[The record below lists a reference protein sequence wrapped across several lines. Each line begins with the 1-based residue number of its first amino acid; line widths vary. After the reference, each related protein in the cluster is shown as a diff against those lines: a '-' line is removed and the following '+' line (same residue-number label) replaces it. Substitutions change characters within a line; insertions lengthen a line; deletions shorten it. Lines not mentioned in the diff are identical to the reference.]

1 MSWVERLTGRIPA
14 KLAAAILL
22 AGIAGGCQFQ
32 PMYAQTPLYGSG
44 QTLHDALRDVDVAEI
59 KGRIGNELRND
70 LIYELTGGQ
79 GNRTGAPYRLTLV
92 ANISSF
98 NPIIDPQSG
107 RSVSQMLSFDI
118 TYKLHDV
125 VQDRIVL
132 TEQALA
138 RVSIDTS
145 QQIYANLRAKRDA
158 ENRAAKVAAD
168 QIRSRLAS
176 YFLTR
181 T

>member
-1 MSWVERLTGRIPA
+1 MSWVNRIAGKFPLRLTA
-14 KLAAAILL
+14 VLL
-22 AGIAGGCQFQ
+22 CAGLAGGCMFQ
-32 PMYAQTPLYGSG
+32 PMYAQTPLFGGGPS
-44 QTLHDALRDVDVAEI
+44 LNEALRDVDVASI
-59 KGRIGNELRND
+59 DGRIGNELRND
-70 LIYELTGGQ
+70 LIYELTGGE

-92 ANISSF
+92 ANVSSF
-98 NPIIDPQSG
+98 NPIVDQRSG
-107 RSVSQMLSFDI
+107 RPVSQMLSFDI

-138 RVSIDTS
+138 RVSIDAT
-145 QQIYANLRAKRDA
+145 QQRFANARAVRDA
-158 ENRAAKVAAD
+158 ENRAAKVAAE

-176 YFLTR
+176 FFLTR

>member
-1 MSWVERLTGRIPA
+1 MSSAERGNKVSRAIT
-14 KLAAAILL
+14 LAAVLMSAAL
-22 AGIAGGCQFQ
+22 GGCMFQ
-32 PMYAQTPLYGSG
+32 PMYAETPLQGSG
-44 QTLHDALRDVDVAEI
+44 PSLNQALRDVDVADI
-59 KGRIGNELRND
+59 RGRIGNELRND

-98 NPIIDPQSG
+98 DPVIDPQSG
-107 RSVSQMLSFDI
+107 RSAAKMIAFDI

-132 TEQALA
+132 TETAIA
-138 RVSIDTS
+138 RVSIDTGG
-145 QQIYANLRAKRDA
+145 QLFANLRAKRDA

-168 QIRSRLAS
+168 QIRARLAS

>member
-1 MSWVERLTGRIPA
+1 MSSVERLIA
-14 KLAAAILL
+14 KSRARALAAILL
-22 AGIAGGCQFQ
+22 AAALGGCMFQ
-32 PMYAQTPLYGSG
+32 PMYAQTPLFGGGPS
-44 QTLHDALRDVDVAEI
+44 LNEALRDVDVASI
-59 KGRIGNELRND
+59 GGRIGNELRND

-92 ANISSF
+92 ANVNSF
-98 NPIIDPQSG
+98 NPIIDTQSG
-107 RSVSQMLSFDI
+107 RPVAQMLSFDI
-118 TYKLHDV
+118 VYKLHDV

-138 RVSIDTS
+138 RVSIDAT
-145 QQIYANLRAKRDA
+145 QQRFANLRAVRDA
-158 ENRAAKVAAD
+158 ENRAAKVAAE

-176 YFLTR
+176 FFLTR

>member
-1 MSWVERLTGRIPA
+1 MSWVERRGKGSRGIS
-14 KLAAAILL
+14 LAAVLL
-22 AGIAGGCQFQ
+22 SAVLAGCQFQ
-32 PMYAQTPLYGSG
+32 PMYAETPLQGSG
-44 QTLHDALRDVDVAEI
+44 PSLNQALRDVDVASI
-59 KGRIGNELRND
+59 QGRIGNELRND

-79 GNRTGAPYRLTLV
+79 GNRDGAPYRLTLV

-98 NPIIDPQSG
+98 SPVIDRQSG
-107 RSVSQMLSFDI
+107 RAAAQMIAFDI

-132 TEQALA
+132 TETAIA
-138 RVSIDTS
+138 RVSIDTGG
-145 QQIYANLRAKRDA
+145 QLFANMRARRDA

>member
-1 MSWVERLTGRIPA
+1 MSSVERKSGNSRGLLLTA
-14 KLAAAILL
+14 ALLAATL
-22 AGIAGGCQFQ
+22 AGCQFQ
-32 PMYAQTPLYGSG
+32 PMYAETPLQGSG
-44 QTLHDALRDVDVAEI
+44 PSLNQALRDVDVAFI
-59 KGRIGNELRND
+59 GGRIGNELRND

-79 GNRTGAPYRLTLV
+79 GNREGAPYRLTLV
-92 ANISSF
+92 ANVSAFS
-98 NPIIDPQSG
+98 PVIDPQSG
-107 RSVSQMLSFDI
+107 RSAAQMIAFDI

-132 TEQALA
+132 TETAIA
-138 RVSIDTS
+138 RVSIDTAG
-145 QQIYANLRAKRDA
+145 QLFANMRAKRDA

-168 QIRSRLAS
+168 QIRARLAS

>member
-1 MSWVERLTGRIPA
+1 MSSAERKSGNSRALS
-14 KLAAAILL
+14 LATVLL
-22 AGIAGGCQFQ
+22 SASLGGCIFQ
-32 PMYAQTPLYGSG
+32 PMYAETPLQGSG
-44 QTLHDALRDVDVAEI
+44 PSLNQALRDVDVVEI
-59 KGRIGNELRND
+59 RGRIGNELRND
-70 LIYELTGGQ
+70 LIYELSGGQ

-98 NPIIDPQSG
+98 DPVIDPQSG
-107 RSVSQMLSFDI
+107 RSAAKMIAFDI

-125 VQDRIVL
+125 VQDKIVL
-132 TEQALA
+132 TETAIA
-138 RVSIDTS
+138 RVSVDSGS
-145 QQIYANLRAKRDA
+145 QLFANMRAKRDA

-168 QIRSRLAS
+168 QIRARLAS

>member
-1 MSWVERLTGRIPA
+1 M
-14 KLAAAILL
+14 
-22 AGIAGGCQFQ
+22 FQ
-32 PMYAQTPLYGSG
+32 PMYAQTPLYGGGPSL
-44 QTLHDALRDVDVAEI
+44 QDALRDVDVAEI
-59 KGRIGNELRND
+59 RGRIGNELRND

-92 ANISSF
+92 ANVTSF
-98 NPIIDPQSG
+98 NPIIDRESG
-107 RSVSQMLSFDI
+107 RSVAQMLSFDI

-145 QQIYANLRAKRDA
+145 QQLYANLRAKRDA